1 MSVLTIFKIDNCN
14 SYDLELLLK
23 YVNLIWKNVNKF
35 MKYYLLMKCNETS
48 STATETVIKEEEYC
62 QTFAVPRY
70 RVT

>member
-1 MSVLTIFKIDNCN
+1 
-14 SYDLELLLK
+14 
-23 YVNLIWKNVNKF
+23 

>member
-1 MSVLTIFKIDNCN
+1 
-14 SYDLELLLK
+14 
-23 YVNLIWKNVNKF
+23 
-35 MKYYLLMKCNETS
+35 MKYYLLMKYNEMS